1 MGNEKKRFGG
11 KSGCCVA
18 MQVIQ
23 MLSTELEQAHGQ
35 QKNREVSSMV
45 SDPWDERC
53 IYLYIYHK
61 DQRNVGKHN
70 PDLP

>member
-23 MLSTELEQAHGQ
+23 MLSTELEQADNGIRSMGRYGVFTYTFTIQNQ
-35 QKNREVSSMV
+35 Q
-45 SDPWDERC
+45 
-53 IYLYIYHK
+53 
-61 DQRNVGKHN
+61 NVGNHN
-70 PDLP
+70 LDLP

>member
-1 MGNEKKRFGG
+1 
-11 KSGCCVA
+11 

-61 DQRNVGKHN
+61 DQWNVGKHN